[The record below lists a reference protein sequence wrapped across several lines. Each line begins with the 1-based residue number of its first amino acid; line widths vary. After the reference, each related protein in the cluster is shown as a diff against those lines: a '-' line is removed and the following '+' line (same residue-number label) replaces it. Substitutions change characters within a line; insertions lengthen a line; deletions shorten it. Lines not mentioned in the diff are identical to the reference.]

1 MRRRVLLAGLVG
13 LFASWLAPIFGSTA
27 SAQSVPERLQDLR
40 LATAVRLALV
50 ADPMTRPLDVGVV
63 ARRGAIE
70 LTSEEG
76 GRAREVL
83 RVTQAVPGVWSV
95 SGLGIEPDAP
105 ASPTVTIEDP
115 PARDAP
121 SADERPAD
129 NGTVY
134 HTIQRGETL
143 FGLARRYETTVEAI
157 LALNNR
163 DSTAIRIGE
172 RLRVR

>member
-1 MRRRVLLAGLVG
+1 MMRRALLVGLVG
-13 LFASWLAPIFGSTA
+13 VFASSLV
-27 SAQSVPERLQDLR
+27 SAQSVPERLGDLR

-76 GRAREVL
+76 GRARDVA
-83 RVTQAVPGVWSV
+83 RVARAVSGVRSV
-95 SGLGIEPDAP
+95 SGLGIGLDAP
-105 ASPTVTIEDP
+105 ASPTVTISDP
-115 PARDAP
+115 PAREEP
-121 SADERPAD
+121 VQTEQPTPEADGP
-129 NGTVY
+129 VY

-143 FGLARRYETTVEAI
+143 FGLARRYETTVDAI

-163 DSTAIRIGE
+163 QSTAIRIGE